1 MESKYL
7 RHQDEGIFMFI
18 FVRATDNVIVGCS
31 VKPVNKE
38 DMSRQGNKVYE
49 VADSEFDYKMIGQKL
64 QDFKTV

>member
-1 MESKYL
+1 
-7 RHQDEGIFMFI
+7 MFI

-49 VADSEFDYKMIGQKL
+49 VDDKEFNYTMIGQKL
-64 QDFKTV
+64 QSFKTT

>member
-1 MESKYL
+1 
-7 RHQDEGIFMFI
+7 MFI

-49 VADSEFDYKMIGQKL
+49 VDDSEFSYTMIGQKI
-64 QDFKTV
+64 QSFETVYDKKD

>member
-1 MESKYL
+1 
-7 RHQDEGIFMFI
+7 MFI

-49 VADSEFDYKMIGQKL
+49 VDDTEFDYKMIGQKL
-64 QDFKTV
+64 QTFKTAE